1 MMAAAHRLASAIS
14 RFGAL
19 AGGILLLM
27 AAVLIGFDIIL
38 RAGFSRTIGGAD
50 ELSGYALAIA
60 TAWGL
65 SFAALNRAHIRI
77 DSLYERCPSWLRA
90 MLDLLSLVGFIVFAG
105 LVSWYALGVLI
116 QSVASGT
123 RSISALAVPLVIPQ
137 AFWVVGLAF
146 LMLVLLLL
154 LVEALIAWAR
164 KDAAALARLIGAKAV
179 QEEIK
184 EEVDQAAPGGA
195 DKRGS
200 P

>member
-137 AFWVVGLAF
+137 AFWVLGLAF